1 MVSETVERYRSAA
14 EQGDVEAL
22 RKLGDIC
29 RRARKYPEAAKWFQR
44 AAELGDE
51 IAQRRLAAMYRR
63 GEGMTRDHGEA
74 AKWVYRADKKRG
86 ESSQGHVS
94 PGTHGGAS
102 QRPRTVRFWRS
113 GEELGTL
120 PRAERLRRSSIAT
133 HRPRT
138 HAYTEDEIILC
149 TYIARFGR
157 RFIDEGQICS
167 LSHIRSVAS
176 IKAKV
181 SNIAHM
187 MLEEGYGC
195 SRKVSPLSG
204 KPTGEQGRRTNWEV
218 VRTLVDLTEP
228 EFKRQ
233 ITEILSCHA

>member
-1 MVSETVERYRSAA
+1 ME
-14 EQGDVEAL
+14 
-22 RKLGDIC
+22 KLPSGFIG
-29 RRARKYPEAAKWFQR
+29 
-44 AAELGDE
+44 L
-51 IAQRRLAAMYRR
+51 
-63 GEGMTRDHGEA
+63 T
-74 AKWVYRADKKRG
+74 
-86 ESSQGHVS
+86 
-94 PGTHGGAS
+94 
-102 QRPRTVRFWRS
+102 RS
-113 GEELGTL
+113 GES
-120 PRAERLRRSSIAT
+120 PRRDMSRRVRTEVHRSGQGRCDSGDPVKSWGRCLVLKGSGGRQSRLTVPGLMRK
-133 HRPRT
+133 
-138 HAYTEDEIILC
+138 DEIILC

-176 IKAKV
+176 IKANV